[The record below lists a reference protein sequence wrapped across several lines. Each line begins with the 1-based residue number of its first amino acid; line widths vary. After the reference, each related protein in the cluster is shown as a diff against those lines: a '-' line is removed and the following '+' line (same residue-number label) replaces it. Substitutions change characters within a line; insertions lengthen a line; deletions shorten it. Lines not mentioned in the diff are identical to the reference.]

1 MATKIYFLPI
11 SCIFFLLFF
20 VLPVFSHVNNTHK
33 SPFGFIKDIQGCHK
47 GDKVKGIHNL
57 KLYLSHFGYL
67 NNPNVTNPRD
77 QDDFDDELEAAI
89 KSYQAFYHLN
99 STGTLDAPT
108 VSMMVKPRCGF
119 PDKKTGHQH
128 SDASLHTVSHYTF
141 FPNRPKWPAGKR
153 HLTYAFGSGFPASFM
168 APVASA
174 FSKWASATQYFTFSR
189 TIAYQNADLK
199 IRFARQDHGDGA
211 PFDGPGGV
219 LAHAFA
225 PTVGLFHFDA
235 DNIWAVGA
243 VPNAYDV
250 ESVALHEIGH
260 LLGLDHSQY
269 QNAIMWSTFQSGE
282 TKGLNTDDIQG
293 VWALYGTS

>member
-99 STGTLDAPT
+99 STGTLDAST
-108 VSMMVKPRCGF
+108 VSMMIKPRCGV
-119 PDKKTGHQH
+119 PDKKTEGVVK
-128 SDASLHTVSHYTF
+128 AL
-141 FPNRPKWPAGKR
+141 KR
-153 HLTYAFGSGFPASFM
+153 HNVNVFRILS
-168 APVASA
+168 VL
-174 FSKWASATQYFTFSR
+174 KEKNV
-189 TIAYQNADLK
+189 TIALSL
-199 IRFARQDHGDGA
+199 
-211 PFDGPGGV
+211 V
-219 LAHAFA
+219 THALL
-225 PTVGLFHFDA
+225 PQLFHAKICIRQMRWRDYTT
-235 DNIWAVGA
+235 I
-243 VPNAYDV
+243 
-250 ESVALHEIGH
+250 
-260 LLGLDHSQY
+260 
-269 QNAIMWSTFQSGE
+269 
-282 TKGLNTDDIQG
+282 
-293 VWALYGTS
+293 